1 MPLFTQGRA
10 LDLTRIAGVILAGGL
25 GRRMGGADK
34 GLVDYRGRPLVAHAA
49 ERLAPQVD
57 ELLINANRNADRYG
71 MFGARVIADRDGA
84 FLGPLAGLSA
94 ALHETTCDLVVSVP
108 CDSPGLPEDLVR
120 RLVDGLQAAGADVA
134 VAQAAGRLHPVFCL
148 CRREVL
154 ATLDRYLAQGGRR
167 VEEWVRSGN
176 WTAVDFDDQPEAF
189 RNLNTAEDLQT

>member
-120 RLVDGLQAAGADVA
+120 RLGHGLQAAGADVA

>member
-1 MPLFTQGRA
+1 V
-10 LDLTRIAGVILAGGL
+10 TRIAGVILAGGL

-49 ERLAPQVD
+49 ERLAPQVN
-57 ELLINANRNADRYG
+57 ELFINANRNVDRYG
-71 MFGARVIADRDGA
+71 VYGARVIADRDGN

-94 ALHETTCDLVVSVP
+94 ALHETACDLVVTVP
-108 CDSPGLPEDLVR
+108 CDSPNLPEDLVG
-120 RLVDGLQAAGADVA
+120 RLAEGLRSAGADVA

-167 VEEWVRSGN
+167 VEEWVRSRN
-176 WTAVDFDDQPEAF
+176 WVAVDFDDKPEAF
-189 RNLNTAEDLQT
+189 RNLNTAEDLQS